1 MEKWIFLIIA
11 IVCEIIATLALKY
24 TAGFAN
30 LRPSIIVIL
39 GYTTGI
45 YFLSRT
51 LHYMP
56 VGIAYA
62 IWTGVAVGFVALIS
76 WIYFREPLDF
86 GATLGLLLITSGIV
100 VINLFSKSLFH

>member
-1 MEKWIFLIIA
+1 MQKWAFLIIA

-24 TAGFAN
+24 TAGFTV
-30 LRPSIIVIL
+30 LRPSMIVVV
-39 GYTTGI
+39 GYASGI

-51 LHYMP
+51 LNYMP

-62 IWTGVAVGFVALIS
+62 IWTGVAVGFVALVS
-76 WIYFREPLDF
+76 WFYFKEPLDM
-86 GATLGLLLITSGIV
+86 GATIGLLLIVSGIV

>member
-1 MEKWIFLIIA
+1 MEKWLFLIVA

-24 TAGFAN
+24 TVGFTN
-30 LRPSIIVIL
+30 LRPSILVIL

-51 LHYMP
+51 LKYIP

-76 WIYFREPLDF
+76 WLYFKEPLDL
-86 GATLGLLLITSGIV
+86 GATIGLLLIVSGIV